1 MSVIPFR
8 REVAAPVVA
17 LIEPY
22 YHADARTVPVR
33 KLRPLTAIEQMYAYW
48 GSDLVQEARRI
59 SDRNSRRPER
69 CLSRPN
75 PPRTQRR

>member
-48 GSDLVQEARRI
+48 GSDLVQEK
-59 SDRNSRRPER
+59 P
-69 CLSRPN
+69 
-75 PPRTQRR
+75 